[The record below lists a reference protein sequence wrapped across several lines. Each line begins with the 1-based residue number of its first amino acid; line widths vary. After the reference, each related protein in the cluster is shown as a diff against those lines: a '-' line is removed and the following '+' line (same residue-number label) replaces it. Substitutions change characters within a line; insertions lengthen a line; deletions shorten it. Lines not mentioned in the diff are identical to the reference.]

1 MLKMKNLETELL
13 SDSETVLM
21 IEEGIRGGIS
31 QM

>member
-1 MLKMKNLETELL
+1 MLKMTNLETELL
-13 SDSETVLM
+13 SNSETVSM